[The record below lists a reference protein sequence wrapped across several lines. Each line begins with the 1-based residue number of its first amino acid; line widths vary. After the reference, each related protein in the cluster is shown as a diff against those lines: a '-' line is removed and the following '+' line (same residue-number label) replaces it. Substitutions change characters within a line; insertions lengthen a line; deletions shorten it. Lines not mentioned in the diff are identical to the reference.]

1 MNNYE
6 KVDIEVVYFE
16 NNDVFANSLD
26 DAVDDL
32 GGWNG
37 EWFPQKND

>member
-26 DAVDDL
+26 DAADDL
-32 GGWNG
+32 GGWTG